1 MAQPAMISL
10 KIKCLKSDD
19 FDLQIDSEASVD
31 DLKEE
36 IVKIRNIEPAK
47 QRLIYKGRVLKSN
60 KKLKDYSISDQT
72 TVHLIVRRQAV
83 ANPRNDEVN
92 EHNST
97 NTNNANSSIPTG
109 TTAISVAVVDGSN
122 GAADVNSIL
131 NSVLSGFSS
140 GNLSQQS
147 LQNQIQSAMANNPSH
162 VMNLRG
168 LLNPGDNPN
177 APNDDDV
184 SSIDGDDTANNN
196 ANTNSL
202 NRILPELQPQ
212 FAVSNGRGG
221 YSPVTLLPPVLRS
234 CNAIN
239 LELDR
244 LQRNYNRDVM
254 GIRTEDD
261 AAQDASNESK
271 QNDESMSIDAQTTT
285 EMNLDTAPQVA
296 VEVQTVVADHQ
307 GNVLSNNTAPLM
319 PPQPSVPLAQAAA
332 SAHAA
337 NASNDAVAAARPRRR
352 EYLTHLL
359 DVWDRFNEVV
369 NGQNSMDDMNAMD
382 EDADGM
388 DVSQDDDSEMKGNN
402 DGPNIEYRG
411 VIGFVEAVFDELID
425 YQNTIETGL
434 NMEDEK
440 DDDDDMEMK
449 GNQDEDAALKSYS
462 KEKKD
467 ELAKKVKSAG
477 NMLVEIGTVLA
488 SLGHMINKMDIHR
501 KTPRNR
507 LRITGLS
514 GLSHVV
520 RTAVPVEISTIVSR
534 GINMQNI
541 GQQFQQMRQM
551 ASGQQP
557 QNAQPNATAPPSVPT
572 VVPAVNLDDANQ
584 APAAV
589 PPPQTTANT
598 NTTQPNANTTDTN
611 TNAAPATQSSSLLSS
626 LLDSFAGSN
635 RNANDDNS
643 TMDVDESDTTNT
655 DTNTVASNTSTNNN
669 NNNTNTNA
677 TNPMSASLNVFG
689 GGGGASGSNPLASLM
704 SAFGGG
710 AAANANRN
718 NNTNNSN
725 SNTNPSNAQTRNPL
739 MLIQRTLKFL
749 MDSLCV
755 KDLDAARNENYSFVR
770 NYRNALRS
778 FVLNSVLA
786 SNDTPMRRHEIAMDY
801 ANGFGLFMISQ
812 FSSERRD
819 VIRSLT
825 LSHFRNHTPLLIDI
839 VLDSHSE
846 SVFEERLVEWMT
858 SVFSAWIYKLSLKFA
873 NRLEGV
879 KTLFCQVLMN
889 TMKYL
894 NRNSN
899 NNSNMSSHLSLIP
912 QFVSFFVDKAKAY
925 HVQEMQKQ
933 HASQQQRSSSSAT
946 GASSSFANRRNNSN
960 EQWVMNVEESE
971 RNRWLDTIRC
981 DQKRMKQC
989 LSDMKHHEFSNS
1001 YLPPQSAAEKSV
1013 KK

>member
-1 MAQPAMISL
+1 
-10 KIKCLKSDD
+10 
-19 FDLQIDSEASVD
+19 
-31 DLKEE
+31 
-36 IVKIRNIEPAK
+36 
-47 QRLIYKGRVLKSN
+47 
-60 KKLKDYSISDQT
+60 
-72 TVHLIVRRQAV
+72 
-83 ANPRNDEVN
+83 
-92 EHNST
+92 
-97 NTNNANSSIPTG
+97 
-109 TTAISVAVVDGSN
+109 
-122 GAADVNSIL
+122 
-131 NSVLSGFSS
+131 
-140 GNLSQQS
+140 
-147 LQNQIQSAMANNPSH
+147 
-162 VMNLRG
+162 
-168 LLNPGDNPN
+168 
-177 APNDDDV
+177 
-184 SSIDGDDTANNN
+184 
-196 ANTNSL
+196 
-202 NRILPELQPQ
+202 
-212 FAVSNGRGG
+212 
-221 YSPVTLLPPVLRS
+221 
-234 CNAIN
+234 
-239 LELDR
+239 
-244 LQRNYNRDVM
+244 
-254 GIRTEDD
+254 
-261 AAQDASNESK
+261 
-271 QNDESMSIDAQTTT
+271 
-285 EMNLDTAPQVA
+285 
-296 VEVQTVVADHQ
+296 
-307 GNVLSNNTAPLM
+307 
-319 PPQPSVPLAQAAA
+319 
-332 SAHAA
+332 
-337 NASNDAVAAARPRRR
+337 
-352 EYLTHLL
+352 
-359 DVWDRFNEVV
+359 
-369 NGQNSMDDMNAMD
+369 
-382 EDADGM
+382 
-388 DVSQDDDSEMKGNN
+388 
-402 DGPNIEYRG
+402 
-411 VIGFVEAVFDELID
+411 
-425 YQNTIETGL
+425 
-434 NMEDEK
+434 
-440 DDDDDMEMK
+440 
-449 GNQDEDAALKSYS
+449 
-462 KEKKD
+462 
-467 ELAKKVKSAG
+467 
-477 NMLVEIGTVLA
+477 MLVEIGTVLA

-677 TNPMSASLNVFG
+677 TNPMSALLNVFG